1 MNVWS
6 EYAACRSSAAFRPE
20 ALEEPQLLLLRAI
33 EKMLATTHRAP
44 SEDKLAVTAEML
56 LCAGY
61 LLGTC

>member
-1 MNVWS
+1 
-6 EYAACRSSAAFRPE
+6 
-20 ALEEPQLLLLRAI
+20 
-33 EKMLATTHRAP
+33 MLATTHRAP